1 MKRTRRVEVIRYTRR
16 VDAPDDSSGIANEEL
31 LAIAQSHE
39 FTFDEDE
46 PLALPEPVPVRELPS
61 TLRSR
66 ARKLL
71 RKFKTT

>member
-1 MKRTRRVEVIRYTRR
+1 LKRTRRVEVIRYSRR
-16 VDAPDDSSGIANEEL
+16 VTAPDESSGDGIDEL

-39 FTFDEDE
+39 FTFDRDE
-46 PLALPEPVPVRELPS
+46 QLVLPESLPVREPRL

-71 RKFKTT
+71 KKLKP